1 MLTSTLPDGAEMR
14 ALEPWRA
21 GEFAAH
27 IERHRA
33 HLAPW
38 IPWATSITDID
49 GARCWLQAYADRQ
62 AADTGRIYGIWLDGV
77 LVGGALFRVFDADAG
92 VCEIGVWSAPDVQG
106 RGLITKAAQ
115 TMIDWAIRE
124 RGIARVEW
132 RTVPDNVRSK
142 AVARR
147 LGMTRDGVLREAFE
161 LNGTRSD
168 VEVWSLLASDH
179 RQEAGDPPPTERRTE
194 TNERPAAE
202 RPAAA
207 NEPPAGYHTVT
218 PRMVVGDA
226 AGAVRFLR
234 AAFGATGDAPDGRP
248 AEIRIG
254 DSLVMVTQAGVRE
267 PFPALLYV
275 YVADADATYRDALA
289 AGAVSI
295 EEPMDTPY
303 GDRRAMVRDPYGNV
317 FQIAHRPAAP
327 A

>member
-1 MLTSTLPDGAEMR
+1 MLTSTLQDGAELR

-21 GEFAAH
+21 GEFAAYV
-27 IERHRA
+27 ERHRA

-38 IPWATSITDID
+38 LPWATSITDAD
-49 GARCWLQAYADRQ
+49 GARRWLQAYADRQ

-92 VCEIGVWSAPDVQG
+92 VCEIGVWLAPDAQG
-106 RGLITKAAQ
+106 RGLVTKAAQ

-132 RTVPDNVRSK
+132 HTVPDNVRSR

-147 LGMTRDGVLREAFE
+147 LGMTCDGVLREAFE
-161 LNGTRSD
+161 LNGTRHD
-168 VEVWSLLASDH
+168 VEVWSLLATDLQIDVEPEKTS
-179 RQEAGDPPPTERRTE
+179 QPPT
-194 TNERPAAE
+194 
-202 RPAAA
+202 
-207 NEPPAGYHTVT
+207 GYHTVT

-226 AGAVRFLR
+226 AGAVRFLG

-254 DSLVMVTQAGVRE
+254 DSVIMVTQAGVRE

-289 AGAVSI
+289 AGAASI
-295 EEPMDTPY
+295 EEPVDTPY

-317 FQIAHRPAAP
+317 FQIAHRLAAP